1 VKKESNRV
9 AEKILDLWV
18 QPRASRNEILG
29 YRDELLRVRVTAAP
43 TEGEANRLC
52 REVLAEALEIP
63 PSRVEILSG
72 HRARRKRVRVEG
84 VEAARWQTLGKK
96 WERAQ

>member
-1 VKKESNRV
+1 MKKESNRV
-9 AEKILDLWV
+9 AEKILDIWV

-29 YRDELLRVRVTAAP
+29 YRDELLRVRVTGAP

-63 PSRVEILSG
+63 PSWVEILRG
-72 HRARRKRVRVEG
+72 HRARRKRVRVKG
-84 VEAARWQTLGKK
+84 VDAARWQRLGR
-96 WERAQ
+96 ERKDGA

>member
-1 VKKESNRV
+1 MKKGSNEDP
-9 AEKILDLWV
+9 EKILSLWV

-29 YRDELLRVRVTAAP
+29 YRNDWLRVRVTAAP

-52 REVLAEALEIP
+52 REVLAEALGIP

-72 HRARRKRVRVEG
+72 QRARRKRVRVLG
-84 VEAARWQTLGKK
+84 VEAGRWQILDKK
-96 WERAQ
+96 WERAS

>member
-1 VKKESNRV
+1 MKKEGNRV

-63 PSRVEILSG
+63 PSGVEIISG
-72 HRARRKRVRVEG
+72 GRARRKRVRVEG
-84 VEAARWQTLGKK
+84 VEAARWEIMVKK
-96 WERAQ
+96 WEGE

>member
-1 VKKESNRV
+1 MKRESKRV
-9 AEKILDLWV
+9 AEKILDIWV

-29 YRDELLRVRVTAAP
+29 YRDELLRIRVTGAP

-63 PSRVEILSG
+63 PSRLEILSG
-72 HRARRKRVRVEG
+72 HRARRKRVRVKG
-84 VEAARWQTLGKK
+84 VDETLWRTLGKE
-96 WERAQ
+96 WQRGQ

>member
-1 VKKESNRV
+1 MKKGSNEDP
-9 AEKILDLWV
+9 EKILSLWV

-29 YRDELLRVRVTAAP
+29 YRNDWLRVRVTAAP

-52 REVLAEALEIP
+52 REVLAEALGIP

-72 HRARRKRVRVEG
+72 QRARRKRVRVLG
-84 VEAARWQTLGKK
+84 VEAGRWQILDKK
-96 WERAQ
+96 WERAE

>member
-1 VKKESNRV
+1 MKKESSRV
-9 AEKILDLWV
+9 SGKILDLWV

-29 YRDELLRVRVTAAP
+29 YRDELLQVRVTAAP
-43 TEGEANRLC
+43 TEGEANRRC

-84 VEAARWQTLGKK
+84 VGAARWHIFCKEWGR
-96 WERAQ
+96 E

>member
-1 VKKESNRV
+1 MKKESDRV
-9 AEKILDLWV
+9 SEKILDLWV

-29 YRDELLRVRVTAAP
+29 YHNGRLRVRVTAAP

-84 VEAARWQTLGKK
+84 VEAVRWQILDKI
-96 WERAQ
+96 WERAL

>member
-1 VKKESNRV
+1 MKKEGNRV

-43 TEGEANRLC
+43 TEGKANRLC

-63 PSRVEILSG
+63 PSRVEIISG
-72 HRARRKRVRVEG
+72 GRARRKRVRVEG
-84 VEAARWQTLGKK
+84 VEAARWEIMVKK
-96 WERAQ
+96 WEGE

>member
-1 VKKESNRV
+1 MKRESNGV
-9 AEKILDLWV
+9 SEKILDLWV

-29 YRDELLRVRVTAAP
+29 YRNEWLRVRVTAAP

-72 HRARRKRVRVEG
+72 HRARRKRVRVQG
-84 VEAARWQTLGKK
+84 VEAARWQILDKQ
-96 WERAQ
+96 WERA

>member
-1 VKKESNRV
+1 MKKKSSRV

-52 REVLAEALEIP
+52 REVLAEVLEIP
-63 PSRVEILSG
+63 PSRVEIIG
-72 HRARRKRVRVEG
+72 GGRARRKRVRVEG
-84 VEAARWQTLGKK
+84 VEAARWEIMAKK
-96 WERAQ
+96 WERE

>member
-1 VKKESNRV
+1 VKKENNRV
-9 AEKILDLWV
+9 SKKILDLWV

-29 YRDELLRVRVTAAP
+29 YRDKWLRVRVTAAP

-72 HRARRKRVRVEG
+72 HRARRKRVRVDG
-84 VEAARWQTLGKK
+84 VEAARWQILGKK
-96 WERAQ
+96 WERV

>member
-1 VKKESNRV
+1 MKKEGNPIG
-9 AEKILDLWV
+9 EKILDLWV

-29 YRDELLRVRVTAAP
+29 YRNELLRVRVTATP

-52 REVLAEALEIP
+52 REVLAEALRIP

-84 VEAARWQTLGKK
+84 VEAARWQIFGKK
-96 WERAQ
+96 WARE

>member
-1 VKKESNRV
+1 MKQERDRV
-9 AEKILDLWV
+9 SEKILDLWV

-29 YRDELLRVRVTAAP
+29 FRDEWLRVRVTAAP

-52 REVLAEALEIP
+52 REVLAEALAVP

-84 VEAARWQTLGKK
+84 VEAARWQILSKQWGRT
-96 WERAQ
+96 

>member
-1 VKKESNRV
+1 VKKEKNRIP
-9 AEKILDLWV
+9 EKILDLWV

-29 YRDELLRVRVTAAP
+29 YRNELLQVRVSAAP

-52 REVLAEALEIP
+52 REVLAETLEIP

-72 HRARRKRVRVEG
+72 HRARRKRIRVEG
-84 VEAARWQTLGKK
+84 VEAARWQILGKK
-96 WERAQ
+96 WESAK

>member
-1 VKKESNRV
+1 MKKEGNRV

-43 TEGEANRLC
+43 TEGKANRLC

-63 PSRVEILSG
+63 PSRVEIIG
-72 HRARRKRVRVEG
+72 GGRARRKRVRVEG
-84 VEAARWQTLGKK
+84 VEAACWEIMVKK
-96 WERAQ
+96 WEGE

>member
-1 VKKESNRV
+1 MKKEGNRV

-63 PSRVEILSG
+63 PSRVEIIG
-72 HRARRKRVRVEG
+72 GGRARRKRVRVEG
-84 VEAARWQTLGKK
+84 VEAARWEVMAKK
-96 WERAQ
+96 WGGE

>member
-1 VKKESNRV
+1 MKKEGNPIG
-9 AEKILDLWV
+9 EKILDLWV
-18 QPRASRNEILG
+18 QPQASRNEILG
-29 YRDELLRVRVTAAP
+29 YRNELLRVRVTATP

-52 REVLAEALEIP
+52 REVLAEALRIP

-84 VEAARWQTLGKK
+84 VEAARWQIFGKK
-96 WERAQ
+96 WARE

>member
-1 VKKESNRV
+1 MKKKGNRV

-72 HRARRKRVRVEG
+72 HRGRRKRVRVQG
-84 VEAARWQTLGKK
+84 VEVARWQILDKK
-96 WERAQ
+96 WERA

>member
-1 VKKESNRV
+1 MKKEGNRV

-63 PSRVEILSG
+63 PSRVEIIG
-72 HRARRKRVRVEG
+72 GGRARRKRVRVEG
-84 VEAARWQTLGKK
+84 VEAARWEIMVKK
-96 WERAQ
+96 WEGE

>member
-1 VKKESNRV
+1 MKKENNRV
-9 AEKILDLWV
+9 SKKILDLWV

-29 YRDELLRVRVTAAP
+29 YRDKWLRVRVTAAP

-72 HRARRKRVRVEG
+72 HRARRKRVRVDG
-84 VEAARWQTLGKK
+84 VEAARWQILGKK
-96 WERAQ
+96 WERV

>member
-1 VKKESNRV
+1 MKKKNNRG

-63 PSRVEILSG
+63 PSRVEIIG
-72 HRARRKRVRVEG
+72 GGRARRKRVRVKG
-84 VEAARWQTLGKK
+84 VEGARWEILAKK
-96 WERAQ
+96 WERE

>member
-1 VKKESNRV
+1 MKKESNRIAQKV
-9 AEKILDLWV
+9 LDVWV

-29 YRDELLRVRVTAAP
+29 YRDEWLRVRVTAAP

-52 REVLAEALEIP
+52 REVLGQALEIP

-72 HRARRKRVRVEG
+72 QRARRKRVRVEG
-84 VEAARWQTLGKK
+84 VEASRWQILAKK
-96 WERAQ
+96 WERE

>member
-1 VKKESNRV
+1 MKKESNGV
-9 AEKILDLWV
+9 SEKILYLWV

-29 YRDELLRVRVTAAP
+29 YRDKLLRVRVTAAP
-43 TEGEANRLC
+43 AEGEANRLC

-63 PSRVEILSG
+63 LSRVEILSG

-84 VEAARWQTLGKK
+84 VEAARWQILGKK
-96 WERAQ
+96 WERA

>member
-1 VKKESNRV
+1 MKKGSNGDP
-9 AEKILDLWV
+9 EKILSLWV

-29 YRDELLRVRVTAAP
+29 YRNDWLRVRVTAAP

-52 REVLAEALEIP
+52 REVLAEALGIP

-72 HRARRKRVRVEG
+72 HRARRKRVRVLG
-84 VEAARWQTLGKK
+84 VEAGRWQIVDKK
-96 WERAQ
+96 WERAE

>member
-1 VKKESNRV
+1 MKKEGNPIG
-9 AEKILDLWV
+9 EKILDLWV

-29 YRDELLRVRVTAAP
+29 YRNELLRVRVTATP

-52 REVLAEALEIP
+52 REGLAEALRIP

-84 VEAARWQTLGKK
+84 VEAARWQIFGKK
-96 WERAQ
+96 WARE

>member
-1 VKKESNRV
+1 MKKESNRMG
-9 AEKILDLWV
+9 EKILDLWV

-52 REVLAEALEIP
+52 REVLAEALKIP
-63 PSRVEILSG
+63 LSRVEILSG

-84 VEAARWQTLGKK
+84 VEATRWQIFGNK
-96 WERAQ
+96 WARE

>member
-1 VKKESNRV
+1 MKKESNRG
-9 AEKILDLWV
+9 AEKILDVWV

-29 YRDELLRVRVTAAP
+29 YRDEWLRVRVTAAP
-43 TEGEANRLC
+43 TEGKANRLC

-72 HRARRKRVRVEG
+72 QRARRKRVRVEG
-84 VEAARWQTLGKK
+84 VEASRWQILAKK
-96 WERAQ
+96 WEEK

>member
-1 VKKESNRV
+1 MKKENSRV
-9 AEKILDLWV
+9 SEKILQLWV

-29 YRDELLRVRVTAAP
+29 YYQEGLRVRVTAAP
-43 TEGEANRLC
+43 TQGEANRMC

-84 VEAARWQTLGKK
+84 VETARWRILDKK
-96 WERAQ
+96 WERAL